1 MLVYQHMKWL
11 IKKLKKFYYTRI
23 RHMRIPTV
31 HVSGRLN
38 PHNKKFLSQYGDR
51 YIKTLS
57 EIVTTMHQSRQA
69 GKQIIVEIGFGDG
82 EHIVPVSLQ
91 HPESF
96 VVGVE
101 LYFLGIVLAAK
112 KLFRNTI
119 TNTLLTRSDARDFL
133 DAAGQG
139 IINTCYILFP
149 DPWRK
154 AKHNKRRLLKYPFM
168 HQVMQSVTVDG
179 QCYIATDWAEYADE
193 IDQVV
198 KQLETEGVV
207 ESVRYDIPVDNFQHT
222 VPQVQ
227 EILKTSFA
235 KRAAREGRDVA
246 VFVLTKK

>member
-1 MLVYQHMKWL
+1 MV
-11 IKKLKKFYYTRI
+11 
-23 RHMRIPTV
+23 TV

-38 PHNKKFLSQYGDR
+38 THNKKFLSQYGDR

-57 EIVTTMHQSRQA
+57 EMVTTMHQSRRA

-82 EHIVPVSLQ
+82 EHIVPVSLK

-112 KLFRNTI
+112 KLFRNSI
-119 TNTLLTRSDARDFL
+119 TNTLLTKSDARDFL

-168 HQVMQSVTVDG
+168 RQVMQSVITGG

-198 KQLETEGVV
+198 RQLETDDVV
-207 ESVRYDIPVDNFQHT
+207 DSVRYDVLVHDFQHT

-227 EILKTSFA
+227 EILQTSFA

-246 VFVLTKK
+246 VFIARKR